1 MKTICIF
8 ELIKKIKN
16 NDMTQKNP
24 ISPYVFPG
32 LNLKEIDSEKYPFI
46 KTINKQLTE
55 DELFEIIEE
64 KSGQTR
70 ERLMSSSRK
79 RECTDMRKLV
89 SYILKKDFNRT
100 LSSIGKTLGD
110 RDHTTIMH
118 SIKKFYDLY
127 ETNANYKKTCNIIFE
142 SAGIENKNII

>member
-1 MKTICIF
+1 
-8 ELIKKIKN
+8 
-16 NDMTQKNP
+16 MTQKNP
-24 ISPYVFPG
+24 ISTYVFPG

-64 KSGQTR
+64 KTGQTR

-89 SYILKKDFNRT
+89 SYICLCYI
-100 LSSIGKTLGD
+100 SI
-110 RDHTTIMH
+110 
-118 SIKKFYDLY
+118 
-127 ETNANYKKTCNIIFE
+127 
-142 SAGIENKNII
+142 